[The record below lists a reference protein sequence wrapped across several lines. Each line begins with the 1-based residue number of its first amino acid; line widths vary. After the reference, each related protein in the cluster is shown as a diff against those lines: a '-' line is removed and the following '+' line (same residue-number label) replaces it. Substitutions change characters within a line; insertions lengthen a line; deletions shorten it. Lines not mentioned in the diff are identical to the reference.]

1 MARRT
6 PLLTSVEEAA
16 SLVND
21 GDTLGIGGF
30 ITTNKPMAVLRQLMK
45 ERRRNLSIIAF
56 PSSLEID
63 MMIALDMVKELTVP
77 YVGAEAFAPVAPIYA
92 KRVSE
97 DKLQLR
103 EVDLSTVLFMLR
115 AKMQG
120 LPFMPTRSVIGT
132 SLPEINP
139 LYRMIED
146 PFGGPPLYAVPPA
159 EVDVAIIHAAQADE
173 YGNVQ
178 HLGAPFAD
186 AMFAHVAKKV
196 IVQVERVVSN
206 EEIRLRSLAT
216 TIPSGIVSAVV
227 LAPYGAHPFA
237 SQNHYQVDGHHLKEY
252 LEAAKGFVEGNTQG
266 YEEYVGKYI
275 DSPSSLPQY
284 LQTVGF
290 ERILS
295 LGLED

>member
-1 MARRT
+1 MAER
-6 PLLTSVEEAA
+6 TSVLSSLEEAA
-16 SLVND
+16 SLVKN
-21 GDTLGIGGF
+21 GDVLGIGGF
-30 ITTNKPMAVLRQLMK
+30 VTTNKPMAVLRQLMK
-45 ERRRNLSIIAF
+45 ERRRNLSILAF

-63 MMIALDMVKELTVP
+63 MMIALDMVKQVTIP
-77 YVGAEAFAPVAPIYA
+77 YVGAEAFAPVAPVYA
-92 KRVSE
+92 KRASE
-97 DKLQLR
+97 GHLDIR

-132 SLPEINP
+132 SLPELNP
-139 LYRMIED
+139 IYRKIED

-196 IVQVERVVSN
+196 IVQVERVVGN
-206 EEIRLRSLAT
+206 EEIRRQPLAT
-216 TIPSGIVSAVV
+216 TIPAGTVSAVV

-237 SQNHYQVDGHHLKEY
+237 SQNYYQVDGQHLKEY
-252 LEAAKGFVEGNTQG
+252 LEAAKAFVEGDVRG
-266 YEEYVGKYI
+266 FEEYVSRYI
-275 DSPSSLPQY
+275 DGPGSLPQY

-290 ERILS
+290 ERIIS
-295 LGLED
+295 LQ

>member
-1 MARRT
+1 M
-6 PLLTSVEEAA
+6 LTSVEEAA
-16 SLVND
+16 SLVKD

-30 ITTNKPMAVLRQLMK
+30 VTTNKPMALLRQVMK

-63 MMIALDMVKELTVP
+63 MMIALDMVKQLTVP
-77 YVGAEAFAPVAPIYA
+77 YVGAEALAPVAPIYS

-97 DKLQLR
+97 GRLEVR

-132 SLPEINP
+132 SLPELNP
-139 LYRMIED
+139 LYRQIED

-159 EVDVAIIHAAQADE
+159 DVDVAIIHAAQADE

-206 EEIRLRSLAT
+206 EEIRRQPLAT
-216 TIPSGIVSAVV
+216 TIPSGTVSAVV
-227 LAPYGAHPFA
+227 LTPYGAHPFA
-237 SQNHYQVDGHHLKEY
+237 SQNYYEVDGQHLKEY
-252 LEAAKGFVEGNTQG
+252 LQVAKGFVEGNIEG
-266 YEEYVGKYI
+266 FEEYVNKYI
-275 DSPSSLPQY
+275 DGPSSLSQY
-284 LQTVGF
+284 RQTIGS
-290 ERILS
+290 ERIRS
-295 LGLED
+295 LGLEG

>member
-1 MARRT
+1 MSRRT
-6 PLLTSVEEAA
+6 SLLASIEEAT
-16 SLVND
+16 SLVKD

-30 ITTNKPMAVLRQLMK
+30 VTTNKPMAVLRHLMK

-63 MMIALDMVKELTVP
+63 MMIALDMVKQLTVP
-77 YVGAEAFAPVAPIYA
+77 YVGAESFAPVAPIYS
-92 KRVSE
+92 KYVSE
-97 DKLQLR
+97 DRLEIR

-120 LPFMPTRSVIGT
+120 LPFMPTRSVSGT
-132 SLPEINP
+132 SLPELNP
-139 LYRMIED
+139 LYRRIED
-146 PFGGPPLYAVPPA
+146 PFGGLPLYAVPPA
-159 EVDVAIIHAAQADE
+159 EIDVAIIHAAQADE

-178 HLGAPFAD
+178 HVGAPFAD

-206 EEIRLRSLAT
+206 EEIRRQPLAT
-216 TIPSGIVSAVV
+216 TIPSGTVSAVV

-237 SQNHYQVDGHHLKEY
+237 SQNHYQVDGQHLKEY
-252 LEAAKGFVEGNTQG
+252 LRVARGLVEGNTKG
-266 YEEYVGKYI
+266 FEEYVDKYI

-295 LGLED
+295 LGLEE